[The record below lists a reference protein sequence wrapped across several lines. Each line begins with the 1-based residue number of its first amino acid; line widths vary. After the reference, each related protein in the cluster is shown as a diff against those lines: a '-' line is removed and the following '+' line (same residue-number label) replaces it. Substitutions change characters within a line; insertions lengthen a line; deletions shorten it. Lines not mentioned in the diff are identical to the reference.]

1 MRAIT
6 LRETSSLIIHP
17 KKKKIGINTACELSV
32 SISMGL
38 ELLCTRTDGSW
49 AVSIGIKIIGKNHPT
64 KKGKKNER

>member
-1 MRAIT
+1 VRAIT

-17 KKKKIGINTACELSV
+17 KKKIGINTACELSV

-49 AVSIGIKIIGKNHPT
+49 AVSIGIKIIGKNHPP